1 MLLCAVHHAL
11 HHEGRLLIT
20 GRDSTGFRFFRR
32 DGLELVP
39 PMRVLWEPNPF
50 APNEWA

>member
-1 MLLCAVHHAL
+1 MGVPQAEA
-11 HHEGRLLIT
+11 GQS
-20 GRDSTGFRFFRR
+20 RDGPSRNSTGFRFFRR

-50 APNEWA
+50 APNEAA